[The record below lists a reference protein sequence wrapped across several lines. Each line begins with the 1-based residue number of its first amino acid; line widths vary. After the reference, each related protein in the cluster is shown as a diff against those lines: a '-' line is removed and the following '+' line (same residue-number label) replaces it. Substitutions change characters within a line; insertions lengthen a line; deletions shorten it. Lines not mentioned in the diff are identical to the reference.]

1 MFKEVFVVK
10 KVFVV
15 LSVLLVGLMF
25 VSFAQQ
31 ITLTFAYFTDG
42 PDLPVIQSL
51 IAQYQQLHPD
61 IKINL
66 LNIPYSDYAQKLST
80 MIQGGTPPDIARAG
94 DIIPY
99 QDVALNIAPYIPSYT
114 GESVDEWVKNHSG
127 FTSME
132 YWYDTRNEVLGIPWD
147 AGAHAL
153 FYNKDEFEKAGI
165 TAPSTTPWT
174 LDQWESAMEKI
185 VNSGAAKYA
194 LTYEK
199 TSYRWSNLLYQA
211 GGEIWNKDGQCVI
224 NNENGVRALSFFVS
238 LFRKNFIPES
248 VWIGNTP
255 AFSYFQNGLAAMF
268 YSGTW
273 MIPELMQ
280 KGTVNFNWGV
290 MPLPM
295 DKVNAVMT
303 GPKVILGFKSTKY
316 PKQVADFMLWLTSRP
331 ILTQWCQQLGAIPAN
346 HNLLEEGIDYGNPNL
361 NSVMKIILT
370 DLNNGTQIQGNWP
383 ANFERDWIVGDTAV
397 ITQTYYPRLVQD
409 IVNAI
414 SGTMTPQQALN
425 DVAKYFNEQMA
436 NLKASSK

>member
-1 MFKEVFVVK
+1 MK
-10 KVFVV
+10 KVFVI
-15 LSVLLVGLMF
+15 LTLLLISVMTI
-25 VSFAQQ
+25 SFAQQ

-42 PDLPVIQSL
+42 PDLPVIKSL
-51 IAQYQQLHPD
+51 ISQYEQLHSD
-61 IKINL
+61 VKINL

-114 GESVDEWVKNHSG
+114 GESVENWVQNHSG

-132 YWYDTRNEVLGIPWD
+132 YWYKERGEILGIPWD
-147 AGAHAL
+147 VGAHAL
-153 FYNKDEFEKAGI
+153 FYNKDEFAKAGI
-165 TAPSTTPWT
+165 TAPSTIPWT
-174 LDQWESAMEKI
+174 WNQWEDAMNKI
-185 VNSGAAKYA
+185 VSSEAAKYA

-211 GGEIWNKDGQCVI
+211 GGQIWNDKDQCVI
-224 NNENGVRALSFFVS
+224 NNAEGVHALSFFVS
-238 LFRKNFIPES
+238 LFKNNLIPES
-248 VWIGNTP
+248 VWVGNTP

-280 KGTVNFNWGV
+280 KGSVNFNWGV
-290 MPLPM
+290 MPLPV

-316 PKQVADFMLWLTSRP
+316 PQQVADFMLWLTSKP
-331 ILTQWCQQLGAIPAN
+331 ILTEWCQKLGAIPAN
-346 HNLLEEGIDYGNPNL
+346 HALLEKGVDYGNPEL
-361 NSVMKIILT
+361 NSVMEIILK
-370 DLNNGTQIQGNWP
+370 DLNEGTKPSGNWP
-383 ANFERDWIVGDTAV
+383 ANFERDWIVGNTAI

-425 DVAKYFNEQMA
+425 DVSKYFNKQMA
-436 NLKASSK
+436 SLKSSSK